1 MIGSKSSRKM
11 KKAEVKILRN
21 DKQQIKDNL
30 VLKEGKVYVSKN
42 KSLKL
47 EIIWLHY
54 NILITEHRGQ
64 QKIVELVTK
73 IIGGQK
79 LQRK

>member
-73 IIGGQK
+73 IIGDQK

>member
-1 MIGSKSSRKM
+1 MTGSKSSRKM

>member
-1 MIGSKSSRKM
+1 MKKLISEAKDDKVVKAVEKM

-21 DKQQIKDNL
+21 DEQQIKNNL

-54 NILITEHRGQ
+54 DILIAEHRGQ
-64 QKIVELVTK
+64 
-73 IIGGQK
+73 
-79 LQRK
+79 